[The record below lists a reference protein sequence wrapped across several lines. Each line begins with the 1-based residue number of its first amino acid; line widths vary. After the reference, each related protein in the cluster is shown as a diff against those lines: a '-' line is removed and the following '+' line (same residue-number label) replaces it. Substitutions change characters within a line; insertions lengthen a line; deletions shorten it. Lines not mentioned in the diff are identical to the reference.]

1 MPTDDEN
8 KEDEVSTSEEDT
20 EKEDT
25 ENSDSDDSA
34 DNEKSSDDEGSED
47 DDKEESEAPA
57 PFSMLDLKTI
67 KCFGWQP
74 KAKISCWYDLSLTG
88 KANGWTEP
96 LVERVEKSL
105 KQNVDDC
112 YFCLAKLDFIDLDDD
127 IKYHTE
133 FDSAKG
139 MWKLNIAD
147 SPDAELELEQ
157 IGDFFKS
164 DMMKKCAK
172 RCYDL
177 IIRAYKEFEET
188 LRPMLEDGQFLDVD
202 EVKLAAILHF
212 ISEDITIQNLRTCKW
227 MN

>member
-1 MPTDDEN
+1 MPADDEN
-8 KEDEVSTSEEDT
+8 KEDEVSTSEEDAEKEDA

-25 ENSDSDDSA
+25 ESSGSDDSA
-34 DNEKSSDDEGSED
+34 DDEKSSDEKSSDDEGNEDSE
-47 DDKEESEAPA
+47 EEKSEAPA
-57 PFSMLDLKTI
+57 PFSMLDLKAI

-96 LVERVEKSL
+96 LIERVEKSL

-127 IKYHTE
+127 IRYHAE

-147 SPDAELELEQ
+147 SPDAEL
-157 IGDFFKS
+157 
-164 DMMKKCAK
+164 
-172 RCYDL
+172 
-177 IIRAYKEFEET
+177 
-188 LRPMLEDGQFLDVD
+188 
-202 EVKLAAILHF
+202 
-212 ISEDITIQNLRTCKW
+212 
-227 MN
+227 